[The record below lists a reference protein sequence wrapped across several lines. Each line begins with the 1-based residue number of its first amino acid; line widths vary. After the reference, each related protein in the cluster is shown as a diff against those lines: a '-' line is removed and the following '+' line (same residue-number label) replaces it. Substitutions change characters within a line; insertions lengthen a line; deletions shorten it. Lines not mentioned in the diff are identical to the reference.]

1 MDNWILKQGELAPN
15 RIAVDDGQTQLTF
28 LELNQRTE
36 ALAGQLDQ
44 AGALNGERVAILTH
58 NSLDGYLFA
67 MAILGSGRTI
77 VWINWR
83 LSDDEI
89 KRQLDDSKPSVC
101 LVDDVLWRDSFDDGF
116 IKFTEIRKIQ
126 AKGHPLVSEFNKND
140 VASIMYTS
148 GTTGQPKG
156 VMQTFGNHLAS
167 AMASALNLGLTSQD
181 EWLCAVPIFHIS
193 GFSIMMRGLIYGMT
207 VRLVSHF
214 EPTLVDQILT
224 TEPVSTISVV
234 PYMLKKLL
242 ALREKN
248 QIQYNANF
256 RCMLLGGGP
265 IDRQTLALC
274 QKYQIPVVQS
284 YGMTE
289 TCSQI
294 VALNYEDAENRLGS
308 VGKPLFLT
316 QLKLAK
322 NHEILLKTPAL
333 TKGYLNRPTALA
345 NKQTADGW
353 YRTGDIGHFDDEN
366 FLYVDGRIDDM
377 IISGGEN
384 VFPDEIEAVYLT
396 RPDVDEIAVVGID
409 NPEWGQ
415 TPVAFVVSHRKVSP
429 QALIDFGRQKLAHY
443 KVPRQFI
450 QVDHLPMNAGG
461 KIQRFKLKHLL

>member
-1 MDNWILKQGELAPN
+1 MDNWILKQAELAPN
-15 RIAVDDGQTQLTF
+15 RMAVDDGETQLTF
-28 LELNQRTE
+28 LELKRRTE
-36 ALAGQLDQ
+36 TLAGQLEQ
-44 AGALNGERVAILTH
+44 VGALNSERVAILTQ

-67 MAILGSGRTI
+67 MAVLGTGKTI
-77 VWINWR
+77 VWLNWR

-89 KRQLDDSKPSVC
+89 TRQLDDSEPSVC
-101 LVDDVLWRDSFDDGF
+101 LVDDSLWRDSFNNGF
-116 IKFTEIRKIQ
+116 MKFTEILKIQ
-126 AKGHPLVSEFNKND
+126 AKGHQLVPEFQKND

-156 VMQTFGNHLAS
+156 VMQMYGNHLAS

-193 GFSIMMRGLIYGMT
+193 GFSILMRGLIYGMT
-207 VRLVSHF
+207 VRLVAHF
-214 EPTLVDQILT
+214 EPKLVDQILA

-234 PYMLKKLL
+234 PYMLNKLL
-242 ALREKN
+242 AMREENK
-248 QIQYNANF
+248 IQYNAHF

-265 IDRQTLALC
+265 IDRQTLMLC

-294 VALNYEDAENRLGS
+294 VALNYEDAENRIGS

-322 NHEILLKTPAL
+322 NREILLKTPAL
-333 TKGYLNRPTALA
+333 TTGYLNRPTALA
-345 NKQTADGW
+345 DKQTADGW
-353 YRTGDIGHFDDEN
+353 YRTGDIGHFDAEK

-384 VFPDEIEAVYLT
+384 VFPDEIEAVYLS
-396 RPDVDEIAVVGID
+396 RPDVDEIAVVGAD

-415 TPVAFVVSHRKVSP
+415 TPVAFVVSQQPVSS
-429 QALIDFGRQKLAHY
+429 QVLIDFGRQKLAHY
-443 KVPRQFI
+443 KVPRRFI
-450 QVDHLPMNAGG
+450 QVDHLPMNASG